1 MALLKQN
8 RPAWDSGRLAEGAR
22 EKALAMESDMSDA
35 CQPGHAV
42 ANTSQG
48 VRALACN
55 STTTDVMS
63 ERLDGIK
70 V

>member
-1 MALLKQN
+1 
-8 RPAWDSGRLAEGAR
+8 
-22 EKALAMESDMSDA
+22 MSDA

-48 VRALACN
+48 VRALARN